1 MEKIGLVTNNSEVI
15 VQIFWKNPKHTI
27 SITSMF
33 LGNNKTFF
41 TDKTKN
47 SDNIILTELPRED
60 EGICKIFDTYFL
72 PMLPKASS
80 FDK

>member
-1 MEKIGLVTNNSEVI
+1 
-15 VQIFWKNPKHTI
+15 
-27 SITSMF
+27 MF

-60 EGICKIFDTYFL
+60 EGICKIFNTYFL